1 MSCSL
6 QSGRSPLYVAI
17 EKGHTDVIDTLV
29 KHGADV
35 NTKDHVRNL

>member
-6 QSGRSPLYVAI
+6 QYGRSPLHVAVQ
-17 EKGHTDVIDTLV
+17 KGHTNVVDILV

-35 NTKDHVRNL
+35 NTKDVVRNL